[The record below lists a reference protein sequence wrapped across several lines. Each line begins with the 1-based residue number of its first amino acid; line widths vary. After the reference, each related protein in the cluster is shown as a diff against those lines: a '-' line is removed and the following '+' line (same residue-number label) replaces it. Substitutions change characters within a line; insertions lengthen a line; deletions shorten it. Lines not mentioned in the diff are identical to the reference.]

1 MKKICFFILLSFFTF
16 SVKAQIKL
24 PVYPDSLFSTY
35 YHQRVSLFNALPQ
48 TEGDII
54 FLGNSITDGG
64 EWSELFADLKI
75 KNRGISGDNT
85 AGVLNRLAEIYKR
98 KPAKVFLL
106 IGTNDLAR
114 NISPDS
120 VVKNIL
126 WIASLIKE
134 KSPQTKL
141 YVQSIFPVNEKFGK
155 FSGHTSRKQQIVEVN
170 KLLWEHSTQ
179 YGYDYKDVF
188 SSLTDSSGR
197 LNTAYTNDGL
207 HLTGEGYL
215 KWKETIYNEV
225 YDFPSLIPLPE
236 NLTWINQKVSLSGF
250 RVIVAENPALKNE
263 ALLLQ
268 KLFQD
273 IKYNLA

>member
-1 MKKICFFILLSFFTF
+1 MKEIRFFVLLSFFTF

-35 YHQRVSLFNALPQ
+35 YHQRVSLFRTLPQ

-155 FSGHTSRKQQIVEVN
+155 FSGHTSRKQQIIEIN

-179 YGYDYKDVF
+179 YGYEYKDVF
-188 SSLTDSSGR
+188 SALTDSSGR
-197 LNTAYTNDGL
+197 LNATYTNDGL

-215 KWKETIYNEV
+215 KWKEAIYNKV
-225 YDFPSLIPLPE
+225 YDFPSLIPLPS
-236 NLTWINQKVSLSGF
+236 NLKWLNQKASLF
-250 RVIVAENPALKNE
+250 DFQIIVAENPT
-263 ALLLQ
+263 
-268 KLFQD
+268 
-273 IKYNLA
+273 